1 MGQKVNPTGF
11 RIGALYTWSSNWFAS
26 SKDYKHLLLEDIKLR
41 EFLLDKLQLAGITQ
55 VQIGRSI
62 NNITITLHVARPG
75 VVIGRGGSGLEELK
89 KLISEKLNQDQ
100 TSAKGLPS
108 SGRKKPP
115 KFELNVVE
123 VKKPDLSARLV
134 GLRIADQI
142 TKRYPHRRAVSQ
154 ALERI
159 MSAGA
164 KGVKIVFSGR
174 INGAEISRTEK
185 YTKGSVPLSTIR
197 SDIDYFEQPAF
208 TKFGYVG
215 IKVWIYKGEKNLK
228 TT

>member
-11 RIGALYTWSSNWFAS
+11 RIGTLYSWSSNWFAS
-26 SKDYKHLLLEDIKLR
+26 SKDYKHLLLEDVKLR
-41 EFLLDKLQLAGITQ
+41 EFLLQKLAMAGITE

-62 NNITITLHVARPG
+62 NNITITLHVSRPG

-89 KLISEKLNQDQ
+89 KLISNKLKKDKKTN
-100 TSAKGLPS
+100 
-108 SGRKKPP
+108 KPP
-115 KFELNVVE
+115 KFELNVLE

-134 GLRIADQI
+134 GLRIADQMI
-142 TKRYPHRRAVSQ
+142 KRYPHRRAVSQ
-154 ALERI
+154 ALERT

-164 KGVKIVFSGR
+164 KGIKIVLAGR

-185 YTKGSVPLSTIR
+185 YTNGSVPLSTIR
-197 SDIDYFEQPAF
+197 SDIDYFEQPAL

-215 IKVWIYKGEKNLK
+215 IKIWIYKGEKKL
-228 TT
+228 